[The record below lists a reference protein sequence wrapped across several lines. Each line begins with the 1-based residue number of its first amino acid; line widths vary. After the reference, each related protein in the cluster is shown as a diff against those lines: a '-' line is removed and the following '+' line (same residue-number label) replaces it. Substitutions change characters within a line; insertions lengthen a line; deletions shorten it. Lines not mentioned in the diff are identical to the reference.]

1 MAQCIAP
8 LRFNCISDSLIFVS
22 LHKSIAMDRSTLSSK
37 FVDYSREVVQESAE
51 KMLSDFQHMH
61 FARYYANPFP
71 LRKSAVMILLFVSD
85 GRLKTIMIE
94 RTDIGVHAGQISF
107 PGGKAEPSDA
117 DSIETAIRET
127 MEEIGVRVRRED
139 VIGDL
144 PPVKVP
150 VSKFEI
156 FPVVAFVDDAG
167 DFVRSENEVKRV
179 MEVDLSDL
187 YETLSTYKITVAGEE
202 REVPGYICG
211 KSVVWGATSMIVAE
225 LFEVING

>member
-1 MAQCIAP
+1 MLVQSILP
-8 LRFNCISDSLIFVS
+8 LQISYICA
-22 LHKSIAMDRSTLSSK
+22 KQIAMDRSTLMSK
-37 FVDYSREVVQESAE
+37 FTDYSREEVQKSAE
-51 KMLSDFQHMH
+51 KVLSDFQRMY

-71 LRKSAVMILLFVSD
+71 LRKSAVMILLFVRD

-156 FPVVAFVDDAG
+156 FPVVAFVEDAG
-167 DFVRSENEVKRV
+167 NFVRSENEVKRV
-179 MEVDLSDL
+179 LEVDLSDL
-187 YETLSTYKITVAGEE
+187 YKTLSTYKITVAGGES
-202 REVPGYICG
+202 EVPGYLCG
-211 KSVVWGATSMIVAE
+211 NSVVWGATAMIVAE
-225 LFEVING
+225 MFGVMADAVSR

>member
-1 MAQCIAP
+1 
-8 LRFNCISDSLIFVS
+8 
-22 LHKSIAMDRSTLSSK
+22 MDRSTLMSK
-37 FVDYSREVVQESAE
+37 FTDYSREEVQKSAE
-51 KMLSDFQHMH
+51 KVLSDFQRMY

-71 LRKSAVMILLFVSD
+71 LRKSAVMILLFVRD

-107 PGGKAEPSDA
+107 PGGKSEPSDA

-156 FPVVAFVDDAG
+156 FPVVAFVEDAG
-167 DFVRSENEVKRV
+167 NFVCSENEVKRV
-179 MEVDLSDL
+179 LEVDLSDL
-187 YETLSTYKITVAGEE
+187 YKTLSTYKITVAGGES
-202 REVPGYICG
+202 EVPGYLCG
-211 KSVVWGATSMIVAE
+211 KSVVWGATAMIVAE
-225 LFEVING
+225 MFGVMDDTVSRCAV

>member
-1 MAQCIAP
+1 
-8 LRFNCISDSLIFVS
+8 
-22 LHKSIAMDRSTLSSK
+22 MDRSTLMSK
-37 FVDYSREVVQESAE
+37 FTDYSREEVQKSAE
-51 KMLSDFQHMH
+51 KVLSDFQRMY

-71 LRKSAVMILLFVSD
+71 LRKSAVMILLFVRD

-107 PGGKAEPSDA
+107 PGGKSEPSDA

-139 VIGDL
+139 AIGDL

-156 FPVVAFVDDAG
+156 FPVVAFVEDAG
-167 DFVRSENEVKRV
+167 NFVRSENEVKRV
-179 MEVDLSDL
+179 LEVDLDDL
-187 YETLSTYKITVAGEE
+187 YKTLSTYKIAVAGGES
-202 REVPGYICG
+202 EVPGYLCG
-211 KSVVWGATSMIVAE
+211 KSVVWGATAMIVAE
-225 LFEVING
+225 MFGVIAEEV

>member
-1 MAQCIAP
+1 
-8 LRFNCISDSLIFVS
+8 
-22 LHKSIAMDRSTLSSK
+22 MDRSTLMSK
-37 FVDYSREVVQESAE
+37 FTDYSREEVQKSAE
-51 KMLSDFQHMH
+51 KVLSDFQRMY

-71 LRKSAVMILLFVSD
+71 LRKSAVMILLFVRD

-107 PGGKAEPSDA
+107 PGGKSESSDA

-156 FPVVAFVDDAG
+156 FPVVAFVEDAG
-167 DFVRSENEVKRV
+167 NFVRSENEVKRV
-179 MEVDLSDL
+179 MEVDLDDL
-187 YETLSTYKITVAGEE
+187 YKTLSTYKIAVAGGES
-202 REVPGYICG
+202 EVPGYLCG
-211 KSVVWGATSMIVAE
+211 KSVVWGATAMIVAE
-225 LFEVING
+225 MFGVMAEEV

>member
-1 MAQCIAP
+1 
-8 LRFNCISDSLIFVS
+8 
-22 LHKSIAMDRSTLSSK
+22 MDRSVLSSM
-37 FVDYSREVVQESAE
+37 FENFSREEAEKCTE
-51 KMLSDFQHMH
+51 KMLSDFQRMH
-61 FARYYANPFP
+61 FERYYANPFP
-71 LRKSAVMILLFVSD
+71 LRKSAVMILLFIRD

-94 RTDIGVHAGQISF
+94 RTDIGKHAGQISF

-156 FPVVAFVDDAG
+156 FPVVAFVEDAG
-167 DFVRSENEVKRV
+167 NFVRSENEVKRV
-179 MEVDLSDL
+179 LEVDLSDL
-187 YETLSTYKITVAGEE
+187 YKTLSTYKITVAGGES
-202 REVPGYICG
+202 EVPGYLCG
-211 KSVVWGATSMIVAE
+211 KSVVWGATAMIVAE
-225 LFEVING
+225 MFGVMDDTVSRCAV

>member
-1 MAQCIAP
+1 
-8 LRFNCISDSLIFVS
+8 
-22 LHKSIAMDRSTLSSK
+22 MDRSTLMSK
-37 FVDYSREVVQESAE
+37 FTDYSREEVQKSAE
-51 KMLSDFQHMH
+51 KVLSDFQRMY

-71 LRKSAVMILLFVSD
+71 MRKSAVMILLFVRD

-156 FPVVAFVDDAG
+156 FPVVAFVEDAG
-167 DFVRSENEVKRV
+167 NFVRSENEVKRV
-179 MEVDLSDL
+179 LEVDLSDL
-187 YETLSTYKITVAGEE
+187 YKTLSTYKIAVAGGES
-202 REVPGYICG
+202 EVPGYLCG
-211 KSVVWGATSMIVAE
+211 NSVAWGATAMIVAE
-225 LFEVING
+225 MFGVMAEEV

>member
-1 MAQCIAP
+1 MDRSV
-8 LRFNCISDSLIFVS
+8 LSLIFKNFS
-22 LHKSIAMDRSTLSSK
+22 HKK
-37 FVDYSREVVQESAE
+37 AE
-51 KMLSDFQHMH
+51 KCADEMLSDFQRMY

-71 LRKSAVMILLFVSD
+71 LRKSAVMILLFVRD
-85 GRLKTIMIE
+85 DRLKTIMIE

-156 FPVVAFVDDAG
+156 FPVVAFVDEVG
-167 DFVRSENEVKRV
+167 DFKKSESEVKKV
-179 MEVDLSDL
+179 LEVDVEDMRTSLGNRVV
-187 YETLSTYKITVAGEE
+187 TAAGKQY
-202 REVPGYICG
+202 EVPSFLCG
-211 KSVVWGATSMIVAE
+211 NSVVWGATAMIVAE
-225 LFEVING
+225 MFGVMADAVSRCAV

>member
-1 MAQCIAP
+1 
-8 LRFNCISDSLIFVS
+8 
-22 LHKSIAMDRSTLSSK
+22 MDRSVLS
-37 FVDYSREVVQESAE
+37 FIFRNFSRKKAE
-51 KMLSDFQHMH
+51 KCADEMLSDFQRMY

-71 LRKSAVMILLFVSD
+71 LRRSAVMILLFVRD
-85 GRLKTIMIE
+85 DRLKTIMIE

-156 FPVVAFVDDAG
+156 FPVVAFVEDAG
-167 DFVRSENEVKRV
+167 NFVRSENEVKRV
-179 MEVDLSDL
+179 LVVDLSDL
-187 YETLSTYKITVAGEE
+187 YKTLSTYKITVAGGES
-202 REVPGYICG
+202 EVPGYLCG
-211 KSVVWGATSMIVAE
+211 KSVVWGATAMIVAE
-225 LFEVING
+225 MFGVMADAVSMADAV

>member
-1 MAQCIAP
+1 M
-8 LRFNCISDSLIFVS
+8 
-22 LHKSIAMDRSTLSSK
+22 SK
-37 FVDYSREVVQESAE
+37 FTDYSREEVQKSAE
-51 KMLSDFQHMH
+51 KVLSDFQRMY

-71 LRKSAVMILLFVSD
+71 LRKSAVMILLFVRD

-156 FPVVAFVDDAG
+156 FPVVLWRMLAALCAPKT
-167 DFVRSENEVKRV
+167 R
-179 MEVDLSDL
+179 
-187 YETLSTYKITVAGEE
+187 
-202 REVPGYICG
+202 
-211 KSVVWGATSMIVAE
+211 
-225 LFEVING
+225 

>member
-1 MAQCIAP
+1 MS
-8 LRFNCISDSLIFVS
+8 FIF
-22 LHKSIAMDRSTLSSK
+22 RN
-37 FVDYSREVVQESAE
+37 FSRKKAE
-51 KMLSDFQHMH
+51 KCADEMLSDFQRMY

-71 LRKSAVMILLFVSD
+71 LRRSAVMILLFVRD
-85 GRLKTIMIE
+85 DRLKTIMIE

-156 FPVVAFVDDAG
+156 FPVVAFVEDAG
-167 DFVRSENEVKRV
+167 NFVRSENEVKRV
-179 MEVDLSDL
+179 LVVDLSDL
-187 YETLSTYKITVAGEE
+187 YKTLSTYKITVAGGES
-202 REVPGYICG
+202 EVPGYLCG
-211 KSVVWGATSMIVAE
+211 KSVVWGATAMIVAE
-225 LFEVING
+225 MFGVMADAVSMADAV